1 MSVEQRVETRLQI
14 LERRVRR
21 RRSAAAGTPA
31 TTADV
36 RTCTHCGTRTAFLH
50 DPRGGWASCAA
61 CGRYA

>member
-21 RRSAAAGTPA
+21 RRAAAARTPA
-31 TTADV
+31 NSADV
-36 RTCTHCGTRTAFLH
+36 RTCTHCGARAAFLY
-50 DPRGGWASCAA
+50 DPRGGWASCSS